1 MSLQAPLAR
10 FLVEGIDQIRFIL
23 FQEHEIFWNRRGL
36 DGLTTDKIFD
46 HLRENYK
53 AEIELL
59 RSLKGNNQKQNKNAT
74 EAKFE
79 PENRPSTP
87 LPSIQRVL
95 NDDVEKWRAEK
106 DYERLRQKIAR
117 EHAQESC
124 KPLVLLFFFIHGI
137 MAMR

>member
-1 MSLQAPLAR
+1 MNLTFEDLSRKLLR
-10 FLVEGIDQIRFIL
+10 DKKYKVRSTTLI
-23 FQEHEIFWNRRGL
+23 

-46 HLRENYK
+46 HLRSNYK
-53 AEIELL
+53 DELELL
-59 RSLKGNNQKQNKNAT
+59 RSCKGNTQKQNKNVT

-117 EHAQESC
+117 EQAQRE
-124 KPLVLLFFFIHGI
+124 L
-137 MAMR
+137 

>member
-1 MSLQAPLAR
+1 MNLTFEDLSRKLLR
-10 FLVEGIDQIRFIL
+10 DKKYKVRSTTLI
-23 FQEHEIFWNRRGL
+23 

-46 HLRENYK
+46 HLRSNSK

-59 RSLKGNNQKQNKNAT
+59 RSSKGNTRKQDKNAS

-79 PENRPSTP
+79 PENRPSAP

-117 EHAQESC
+117 EQAQRE
-124 KPLVLLFFFIHGI
+124 L
-137 MAMR
+137 